1 MRISGRTRAR
11 STTRGLGVVGLV
23 VALALGLLAPSSAAA
38 PPSRDVAATAVPGA
52 GGYPPAPLHEFGSRV
67 LADGGPLAGAT
78 VVVYD
83 AVTRTQVASTTTTAY
98 GEWSFPLPPGDYRV
112 GVFPPQ
118 PYAEQ
123 YAVGRTVLCA
133 ADVLTNPGVVP
144 DVEVTTE
151 PPRQPET
158 EVSGEVVLDGVTGVV
173 DVELVVSSVSG
184 GTPRP
189 VASMVFPMTPST
201 SWTAAYD
208 LPLPPG
214 EYRVSASAPGYGTV
228 FADGRTS
235 LDDADTFCADVGRP
249 AQVPTIVLVPQV
261 VEPAAVEGQ
270 VLGWMDPLDGATVTV
285 YDAITGAVLGQQV
298 LGEGEYE
305 YHIGGLPPGQVKV
318 GATRP
323 GWVADFANDRDTLE
337 QADVFTLVAGEPLSQ
352 SWDPMVLYLDLT
364 PGALV
369 EGTVVANGA
378 PVEGATV
385 DLLTT
390 DGTSV
395 VATVLSD
402 ATGAFRLDGLAAGDV
417 RVRATKAGLTTAFG
431 SGDGQTVQGVYT
443 LIPTEADGPVL
454 LDLSTTDA
462 AALQG
467 TVRGVNQ
474 TAGVD
479 GPLQGVRVTAYDA
492 STGASLASVQTDAT
506 GAYLFGDLAATQ
518 VKIRAAKT
526 GFITTFA
533 YGRRTLATADVI
545 PLTSGQTVTA
555 AELTLDA
562 AAAIEGE
569 VLGNFDPLGGATV
582 SVLDAATGRV
592 IRSVKL
598 GEFETT
604 YRIDNLPPGDVK
616 VRASK
621 PGWLTAYADGART
634 FADARVFA
642 LVSGQTLTQSWD
654 PVALYLD
661 LGAAAAVHG
670 QVLGDGAPLEGVRVT
685 VVDAT
690 TGVVLR
696 SALSD
701 ASGRYLVQGIPITTG
716 GDLMPVRVRFAK
728 AGWVTTFAPGEDP
741 AAPGIYHLFYFD
753 DVGLPTT
760 DLAREGVLTGAV
772 LGIDDS
778 PDSPWDDPLPGVRV
792 TAFDASTGAA
802 VRSVTTDA
810 LGRFRIGGLPAGA
823 YQLRARLDGWVTTF
837 ASGKPSLDTAD
848 VFCVAAGQTVAL
860 DEPMVLY
867 AQAVISGDIMGF
879 SGPPNDWDDP
889 LGGVRVVAVDDAT
902 GRVVASDVT
911 GTTADPDFGEFR
923 LAVPPGSYVLRATLD
938 GWTTTWDHDRATR
951 AEADVHTVGAGE
963 ELGLT
968 SSWAMLRQ
976 TTLEGQVLGQMDPL
990 GGATVTVFDAATG
1003 RALRSVVADGDGM
1016 YRVTVPT
1023 PYGGSAVKVR
1033 ATKSGWYPSWA
1044 DGRTTMATADVFGM
1058 PEGGTLSQQWDPLVL
1073 YLDLRPRS

>member
-1 MRISGRTRAR
+1 MRTAGRTRAR

-23 VALALGLLAPSSAAA
+23 VALGLGLVAPPSAAA
-38 PPSRDVAATAVPGA
+38 D
-52 GGYPPAPLHEFGSRV
+52 GYPPASLFAFGGRV
-67 LADGGPLAGAT
+67 LNESGRFPGVR
-78 VVVYD
+78 VVVHD
-83 AVTRTQVASTTTTAY
+83 AGTGDQVAATTTTPYGDWKVAVPEGRYQVGAFPPNPGPGRPEYDSQYAY
-98 GEWSFPLPPGDYRV
+98 DSPLLCGAQVFTVQGATGIPDITLQPAPPRPPDISFGGSVVLQGLKNRVDVSISIYDESGTPVVENFTLPSSPSTGSTVAVEFPLPV
-112 GVFPPQ
+112 
-118 PYAEQ
+118 
-123 YAVGRTVLCA
+123 
-133 ADVLTNPGVVP
+133 
-144 DVEVTTE
+144 
-151 PPRQPET
+151 
-158 EVSGEVVLDGVTGVV
+158 
-173 DVELVVSSVSG
+173 
-184 GTPRP
+184 
-189 VASMVFPMTPST
+189 
-201 SWTAAYD
+201 
-208 LPLPPG
+208 G
-214 EYRVSASAPGYGTV
+214 EYKVGASAPGYV
-228 FADGRTS
+228 KQFADGKPT
-235 LDDADTFCADVGRP
+235 LAEADVLCATG
-249 AQVPTIVLVPQV
+249 ATTFPTITLVPEATQ
-261 VEPAAVEGQ
+261 PAAVEGQ
-270 VLGWMDPLDGATVTV
+270 VLGWMDPLGGATVTV
-285 YDAITGAVLGQQV
+285 YDAVTGVVLGQQV
-298 LGEGEYE
+298 LGEDEYE
-305 YHIGGLPPGQVKV
+305 YHIGGLPPGPVKV

-337 QADVFTLVAGEPLSQ
+337 QADVFTLVAGETLSQ

-443 LIPTEADGPVL
+443 LVPTETDGPVL

-479 GPLQGVRVTAYDA
+479 RPLQGVRVTAYDA

-518 VKIRAAKT
+518 VKIRAAKA
-526 GFITTFA
+526 GFVTTFA
-533 YGRRTLATADVI
+533 YGKRTLATADVI
-545 PLTSGQTVTA
+545 PLTPGQTVTA

-569 VLGNFDPLGGATV
+569 VLGNFDPLGGVTV

-592 IRSVKL
+592 IRSVTL

-634 FADARVFA
+634 FADARVLT
-642 LVSGQTLTQSWD
+642 LVPGQTLTQSWD

-670 QVLGDGAPLEGVRVT
+670 QVLGDGAPLEGVRVS

-701 ASGRYLVQGIPITTG
+701 ASGSYLVQGIPITTG

-810 LGRFRIGGLPAGA
+810 LGQFRIGGLPAGA
-823 YQLRARLDGWVTTF
+823 YQLRARLDRWVTTY

-848 VFCVAAGQTVAL
+848 VFSVAAGQTVAL

-951 AEADVHTVGAGE
+951 AEADVHTVSAGE

-1044 DGRTTMATADVFGM
+1044 DGRTTMATADVVGM